1 MKTGTYEW
9 RAQLAA
15 SLETWQDAVARD
27 VTEVFLAR
35 HPDWLDRYGERA
47 RLRGIEDAVFHIR
60 FLAGSIAA
68 GEPSQ
73 FADYARWTAGVLEN
87 RGIQPAFLAEN
98 LEQVRDALSERLN
111 PEQAAFIAPY
121 VAAGLD
127 ALRNPAPESVAGE
140 TESPLGLTCS
150 LYTQAIVKGERSA
163 AITIIEETLRSGANA
178 VDVYV
183 DVLQEAQYHVGRQWE
198 RNAITVA
205 QEHMATAITQLV
217 IARLYAHL
225 EPAAEHRGRMI
236 LTGTHGEL
244 HQVGAMMLADVL
256 EADGWDVRFLG
267 TNMPH
272 EGIVQ
277 AVDDH
282 RPDILGIST
291 TMLFN
296 VPRVRELMAAC
307 RALPGMADL
316 PIVVGGGA
324 FRASPALYSEIGA
337 NAYAPDLRTAREALR
352 AL

>member
-1 MKTGTYEW
+1 MNAGTYEW
-9 RAQLAA
+9 RLRLAA
-15 SLETWQDAVARD
+15 ALERLRDTVAHD

-47 RLRGIEDAVFHIR
+47 RIRGIEDAAFHIR

-68 GEPSQ
+68 GEPGQ
-73 FADYARWTAGVLEN
+73 FADYARWTARVLQN
-87 RGIQPAFLAEN
+87 RGIEPAFVAEN
-98 LEQVRDALSERLN
+98 IEQVGDALRERLEV
-111 PEQAAFIAPY
+111 EQAAYIAPY
-121 VAAGLD
+121 LAAGLE
-127 ALRNPAPESVAGE
+127 ALREPEPDS
-140 TESPLGLTCS
+140 SPSDRVDALGLTCS
-150 LYTQAIVKGERSA
+150 LYTQAILAGERA
-163 AITIIEETLRSGANA
+163 AALTIIKEAVQEGA
-178 VDVYV
+178 DPIDLYV
-183 DVLQEAQYHVGRQWE
+183 DVLQEAQYRVGRQWE
-198 RNAITVA
+198 RNAITVT

-217 IARLYAHL
+217 IAHLYAHL
-225 EPAAEHRGRMI
+225 EPATNRRGRMV

-256 EADGWDVRFLG
+256 EADGWDLRFLG

-277 AVDDH
+277 AVEDH
-282 RPDILGIST
+282 QPDVLGIST

-296 VPRVRELMAAC
+296 IPRVQELMAAC
-307 RALPGMADL
+307 RDLPGMAGL

-324 FRASPALYSEIGA
+324 FRGSPALYSEIGA